1 MSGQQLSAIA
11 IHNLALPFQT
21 SPLGPFCWLKF
32 SDTLLQIVDGV
43 ADAKI
48 KNQRV
53 APRVIHAAGLDAPI
67 VVADAENPRAFVVD
81 FDVAVAVS
89 KTTDAEAKGA
99 VSVYVFEVG
108 GQRVSSTEQSP

>member
-1 MSGQQLSAIA
+1 MTLRE
-11 IHNLALPFQT
+11 FV
-21 SPLGPFCWLKF
+21 

-53 APRVIHAAGLDAPI
+53 APRVIQAAGLDAPI

-108 GQRVSSTEQSP
+108 GQRVSSTEQSTVSRIKFGVPIVYDHVA